1 MSLST
6 KLQHY
11 LIPPSNIP
19 DDIDVA
25 RLIFGEEFLSESS
38 FKSYLQAIAKE
49 NFQPIQQTIDTT
61 DILKV
66 LLCHCLKTIQVG
78 IEEAAGYVLLGILL
92 GFFADCLTKI
102 LVEPYNF
109 HNQHLVASNSNP
121 GQNLTTDAAI
131 VSIIQPRIG
140 GRYWKT
146 KVIYEYKTA
155 IHPDITRVEVKY
167 IMELMLQA
175 YYVKNYENIST
186 VIACLTDMK
195 TWHYF
200 KLSRN
205 NDNGSMI
212 ISFQRDIE
220 FNLPLVPQSQVNDA
234 QLNE

>member
-1 MSLST
+1 MRR
-6 KLQHY
+6 LQ
-11 LIPPSNIP
+11 
-19 DDIDVA
+19 
-25 RLIFGEEFLSESS
+25 
-38 FKSYLQAIAKE
+38 
-49 NFQPIQQTIDTT
+49 DTYFW
-61 DILKV
+61 
-66 LLCHCLKTIQVG
+66 
-78 IEEAAGYVLLGILL
+78 AFYW
-92 GFFADCLTKI
+92 GFFSDCLTKI
-102 LVEPYNF
+102 LIEPYNF

-146 KVIYEYKTA
+146 KVIYECKTA

-200 KLSRN
+200 KLCRN
-205 NDNGSMI
+205 YDNGSMI

-234 QLNE
+234 QLNEELFQHVSFLVHCIKTPPHVGILVKETQQPSVSEKLSSTETHI